1 MNWVDKIREQHIDT
15 LMQQL
20 AAKPHR
26 KRIMHLNDIGSIGL
40 VVQCQSDKDKLTI
53 SQFHTLL
60 KKRGTT
66 LRIIEPPSNKEEQTD
81 KYGLPKMEYL
91 QPFIKYHYD
100 LLIDAVTD
108 GSLFGPF
115 VTLNTSSN
123 LRVGYSN
130 EGKARPADG
139 SAQPPATTTPE
150 RYRDIYDLLI
160 LGNEEFELSR
170 YLPNIL
176 EYLIQIRKTD

>member
-1 MNWVDKIREQHIDT
+1 MSLVDKIREQHIDT
-15 LMQQL
+15 VMQEL

-40 VVQCQSDKDKLTI
+40 IVHCQTDRDTVTL

-66 LRIIEPPSNKEEQTD
+66 LRTILPPASEEQTD
-81 KYGLPKMEYL
+81 KYGLPKAEYL
-91 QPFIKYHYD
+91 QPFTKYHYD
-100 LLIDAVTD
+100 LLIDATTD
-108 GSLFGPF
+108 DTLFGPY

-123 LRVGYSN
+123 LRVGYCGEDPN
-130 EGKARPADG
+130 
-139 SAQPPATTTPE
+139 TTLPNGLPTTACPSR

-160 LGNEEFELSR
+160 LGKEQFELSR

-176 EYLIQIRKTD
+176 EYLVQIRKTE